1 MTIIT
6 ILPPPHYS
14 RPYRRKVILLMS
26 TTSNDNSEISTRN
39 LGGHVLRRVQKLND
53 TLRRTRA
60 LVAESDED
68 RPDSIALLLAET
80 RVLVLRMGRH
90 EFGRV
95 AGMHFHA
102 VKNVETPGGHP
113 QHESFSRVY
122 RTWQRLSTEA
132 HGQSSRVK
140 SQLHLASAKLLNL
153 LVPEQ
158 DDRGRSLRSTVDGLY
173 RIWMYQSGHA
183 AFEEATRRTNRQRVA
198 LTYGTLWQRR
208 EVGMVPDFQEVRV
221 IGTHLG
227 HDLAVAAE
235 IWRHCK
241 SELLLKRGVPSPLV
255 RLIVAIQLEYPGLR
269 MASSSI
275 RKHLQVSERTAQDIN
290 NGQLVR
296 FDEIRDVAQSV
307 IPKRE
312 LPSLQR
318 DWQAAWNRSTSQED
332 FATAFP
338 RICAENGW
346 TNHMLASLLRVRPP
360 EQRSVLPGKKK
371 KAAKVDR
378 AESYRPSAEIR
389 RMYQENSFSGQAPA
403 KAAIDLVANDTV
415 TIAAVTVQAG
425 AESQRN
431 YLTRLFLEG
440 VEQRLLHKGSGA
452 HGSPVRAHR
461 ILCGVTPEQLA
472 EISGYSRSDILLIER
487 GIQKL
492 SAAET
497 RRLVQCIETIP
508 ARKVGEARARLAEL
522 SSSPMTVRETV
533 GRLKD
538 RHGGYIPLSRLLH
551 DESDRRFSFTPGR
564 LKRIERGQEVPALPL
579 LKYLVTQGGAEV
591 TPELIRDWYDR
602 MPTCLAEHGK
612 LQWRHPMARG
622 LGIVILEKWHN
633 LHHFWEEQL
642 REDLSY
648 SMLTRNFQQLNGH
661 GQDFPWTTVSR
672 YLNAAGVELSDPR
685 RTFLQ
690 QLFHRRHEITKL
702 IHSGH
707 RNPLRAVIGSVMN
720 QWRKEIRWAHFNPD
734 TMEHTLGLTPVEYAA
749 SGP

>member
-1 MTIIT
+1 
-6 ILPPPHYS
+6 
-14 RPYRRKVILLMS
+14 MS
-26 TTSNDNSEISTRN
+26 ITSNDNSEISTRN

-68 RPDSIALLLAET
+68 RSLSIALLLAET

-90 EFGRV
+90 EFGGA

-122 RTWQRLSTEA
+122 RTWQRLATKK

-140 SQLHLASAKLLNL
+140 SPLHLASVKLLDL

-158 DDRGRSLRSTVDGLY
+158 DDRGRQLRSTVDGLY
-173 RIWMYQSGHA
+173 RIWMYQSGQS
-183 AFEEATRRTNRQRVA
+183 AFEEASRRTNRQRVA

-227 HDLAVAAE
+227 HDLAAAE
-235 IWRHCK
+235 EIWQHQK
-241 SELLLKRGVPSPLV
+241 SEQLLKRGVPAPLV
-255 RLIVAIQLEYPGLR
+255 RLTVAIQLGHPGLR
-269 MASSSI
+269 MAASSI

-290 NGQLVR
+290 NGKLVR
-296 FDEIRDVAQSV
+296 FDEIRHVAVSV

-312 LPSLQR
+312 LSSLQR
-318 DWQAAWNRSTSQED
+318 DWHAAWDRSSSQED
-332 FATAFP
+332 FTTAFP

-360 EQRSVLPGKKK
+360 EQRSELPARKK
-371 KAAKVDR
+371 KAARVHR
-378 AESYRPSAEIR
+378 AESYRPSAEVR

-403 KAAIDLVANDTV
+403 KAAIDLVASDTV
-415 TIAAVTVQAG
+415 PHAG
-425 AESQRN
+425 GESQKA

-452 HGSPVRAHR
+452 HGSPVRAYR

-472 EISGYSRSDILLIER
+472 EISGYSAGDILLIER

-492 SAAET
+492 SASES
-497 RRLVQCIETIP
+497 RRLIQLIETFP
-508 ARKVGEARARLAEL
+508 ARIVSEARARLAEL
-522 SSSPMTVRETV
+522 SSSPETVSETV
-533 GRLKD
+533 GRQKE
-538 RHGGYIPLSRLLH
+538 RHGGYIPLSRSLH

-579 LKYLVTQGGAEV
+579 LKYLVTQGGAEL
-591 TPELIRDWYDR
+591 TLELVRNWYDR
-602 MPTCLAEHGK
+602 IPMYLAEHGK
-612 LQWRHPMARG
+612 LQWRHPLARS

-633 LHHFWEEQL
+633 LHHFWEDQL
-642 REDLSY
+642 QDDLSY
-648 SMLTRNFQQLNGH
+648 SMLTRNFQQLNGKGH
-661 GQDFPWTTVSR
+661 DFPWTTVSR
-672 YLNAAGVELSDPR
+672 YLNAAGVGLSDPR
-685 RTFLQ
+685 RSFLQ
-690 QLFHRRHEITKL
+690 QLFHRRHEITRL
-702 IHSGH
+702 IHSS
-707 RNPLRAVIGSVMN
+707 RRAALQAIIGDVLN
-720 QWRKEIRWAHFNPD
+720 HWRKEMRSAGIDSQAV
-734 TMEHTLGLTPVEYAA
+734 EYTLGLTPEEYNG
-749 SGP
+749 SVRSKG

>member
-1 MTIIT
+1 LSIIL

-14 RPYRRKVILLMS
+14 RQHRRKVILPMS
-26 TTSNDNSEISTRN
+26 TISNGNPEISTRN
-39 LGGHVLRRVQKLND
+39 LGGHVLRRAQKLND

-68 RPDSIALLLAET
+68 RSQSIALLLAET
-80 RVLVLRMGRH
+80 RVLDLRMGRH
-90 EFGRV
+90 EFGGV

-102 VKNVETPGGHP
+102 VKNVESPGGHP

-122 RTWQRLSTEA
+122 RTWQRLAAEG
-132 HGQSSRVK
+132 HGQSARLK
-140 SQLHLASAKLLNL
+140 SQLHRASAKLLNL

-183 AFEEATRRTNRQRVA
+183 AFEEASRRTNRQRVA

-227 HDLAVAAE
+227 HDLAAASE
-235 IWRHCK
+235 IWQHQK
-241 SELLLKRGVPSPLV
+241 SEQLLKRGVPSPLV
-255 RLIVAIQLEYPGLR
+255 RLIVAIQLEHPGLR
-269 MASSSI
+269 MAASSI

-290 NGQLVR
+290 NGKLVR
-296 FDEIRDVAQSV
+296 FDEIRHVAVSV

-312 LPSLQR
+312 LSSLQR
-318 DWQAAWNRSTSQED
+318 DWQAAWDRSSSRED

-346 TNHMLASLLRVRPP
+346 TNHMLASFLRVRPP
-360 EQRSVLPGKKK
+360 EQRSELPGSKK
-371 KAAKVDR
+371 KAAQVRR
-378 AESYRPSAEIR
+378 AESYRPSAEVR

-403 KAAIDLVANDTV
+403 KAAIDLVASDT
-415 TIAAVTVQAG
+415 AQDAG
-425 AESQRN
+425 AESQKD

-461 ILCGVTPEQLA
+461 ILCGVTPEQLS
-472 EISGYSRSDILLIER
+472 EVSGYSAGDILLIER

-492 SAAET
+492 TTAES
-497 RRLVQCIETIP
+497 RRIVKCIETFP
-508 ARKVGEARARLAEL
+508 AQKVTEALARLAEL
-522 SSSPMTVRETV
+522 SSSPMTVCESV
-533 GRLKD
+533 ERLKD

-564 LKRIERGQEVPALPL
+564 LKRIERGQEIPALPL
-579 LKYLVTQGGAEV
+579 LKYLVTQGGAEL
-591 TPELIRDWYDR
+591 TPELVRNWYDR
-602 MPTCLAEHGK
+602 IPIYLAEHGR
-612 LQWRHPMARG
+612 LQWRHPLARG

-633 LHHFWEEQL
+633 LHHFWEDQL

-648 SMLTRNFQQLNGH
+648 SMLTRNFQQLNGNGH
-661 GQDFPWTTVSR
+661 DFPWTTVSR
-672 YLNAAGVELSDPR
+672 YLNAAGAELSDPR
-685 RTFLQ
+685 RSFLQ
-690 QLFHRRHEITKL
+690 KLFHRRHEITGL
-702 IHSGH
+702 IHSGR
-707 RNPLRAVIGSVMN
+707 RNPLRTVIGNVMH
-720 QWRKEIRWAHFNPD
+720 QWRKEMRAAQVNAD
-734 TMEHTLGLTPVEYAA
+734 TIEHTLGLTPVEYTG
-749 SGP
+749 SGPDKG

>member
-1 MTIIT
+1 MS
-6 ILPPPHYS
+6 ILQS
-14 RPYRRKVILLMS
+14 
-26 TTSNDNSEISTRN
+26 DNPELSTRN
-39 LGGHVLRRVQKLND
+39 LGGHVLRRAQKLND

-60 LVAESDED
+60 LVAKSEED
-68 RPDSIALLLAET
+68 RPHSIALLLAET

-90 EFGRV
+90 EFGGV

-122 RTWQRLSTEA
+122 RTWQRLA
-132 HGQSSRVK
+132 KDDHGQSPRVK
-140 SQLHLASAKLLNL
+140 SQLHRAGAKLLDL
-153 LVPEQ
+153 LVPEH
-158 DDRGRSLRSTVDGLY
+158 DDRGRPLRSTIDGLY
-173 RIWMYQSGHA
+173 RVWMYQSGHA
-183 AFEEATRRTNRQRVA
+183 AFEEASRKTNRPRVP

-208 EVGMVPDFQEVRV
+208 EVGMIPDFEEVRV
-221 IGTHLG
+221 IGNHLG
-227 HDLAVAAE
+227 HDLAAAAE
-235 IWRHCK
+235 IWQQRK
-241 SELLLKRGVPSPLV
+241 SELLLNRGVPSPLV
-255 RLIVAIQLEYPGLR
+255 RLILAMQLEYPGLR

-296 FDEIRDVAQSV
+296 FDEIRHVAQKV
-307 IPKRE
+307 FAKRE

-318 DWQAAWNRSTSQED
+318 DWQAAWDRSTSPED

-346 TNHMLASLLRVRPP
+346 TNHMLASLLQIRPP
-360 EQRSVLPGKKK
+360 EQRSVLPGKKN

-403 KAAIDLVANDTV
+403 KAAIDLVARDTI
-415 TIAAVTVQAG
+415 TMTNGNGPHAG
-425 AESQRN
+425 AESQQA

-472 EISGYSRSDILLIER
+472 DVSGYSRSDILLIER
-487 GIQKL
+487 GIRKL
-492 SAAET
+492 SASDS
-497 RRLVQCIETIP
+497 RKLVQIIETFP
-508 ARKVGEARARLAEL
+508 DRKVSEARVRLAEL
-522 SSSPMTVRETV
+522 GSSPMTVRQTV
-533 GRLKD
+533 ERLKD

-579 LKYLVTQGGAEV
+579 LKYLVTQGGAEI

-602 MPTCLAEHGK
+602 IPACLAGHGK
-612 LQWRHPMARG
+612 LQWRHPLARG

-633 LHHFWEEQL
+633 LHQFWEEQL
-642 REDLSY
+642 KEDLSY

-661 GQDFPWTTVSR
+661 GHDFPWTTVSR

-685 RTFLQ
+685 RSFLQ
-690 QLFHRRHEITKL
+690 QLFHHRHEITKL
-702 IHSGH
+702 IHSRH
-707 RNPLRAVIGSVMN
+707 RGPLRTVIGNVMH
-720 QWRKEIRWAHFNPD
+720 QWRKEMRAAHFNPD
-734 TMEHTLGLTPVEYAA
+734 TLEHTLGLTPVEYAG
-749 SGP
+749 SGPDKG

>member
-1 MTIIT
+1 
-6 ILPPPHYS
+6 
-14 RPYRRKVILLMS
+14 MS
-26 TTSNDNSEISTRN
+26 ITSNDNSEISTRN

-68 RPDSIALLLAET
+68 RSQSIALLLAET

-90 EFGRV
+90 EFGGA

-122 RTWQRLSTEA
+122 RTWQRLATKE

-140 SQLHLASAKLLNL
+140 SQLRLASVKLLNL

-158 DDRGRSLRSTVDGLY
+158 DDRGRQLRSTVDGLY

-183 AFEEATRRTNRQRVA
+183 AFEEASRRTNRQRVA

-227 HDLAVAAE
+227 HDLAAAKE
-235 IWRHCK
+235 IWQHQK
-241 SELLLKRGVPSPLV
+241 SEQLLKRGVPSPLV
-255 RLIVAIQLEYPGLR
+255 RLIVAIQLEHPGLR
-269 MASSSI
+269 MAASSI
-275 RKHLQVSERTAQDIN
+275 RKHLHVSERTAQDIN
-290 NGQLVR
+290 NGKLVR
-296 FDEIRDVAQSV
+296 FDEIRHVAVSV

-312 LPSLQR
+312 LSALQR
-318 DWQAAWNRSTSQED
+318 DWQAAWDRSSSQED
-332 FATAFP
+332 FTTAFP

-360 EQRSVLPGKKK
+360 EQRSELPARKK
-371 KAAKVDR
+371 KAAGVRR
-378 AESYRPSAEIR
+378 AETYRPSAEVR

-403 KAAIDLVANDTV
+403 KAAIDLVAHDT
-415 TIAAVTVQAG
+415 IPHPG
-425 AESQRN
+425 AESQKN

-472 EISGYSRSDILLIER
+472 ESSGYSAGDILLIER

-492 SAAET
+492 SASES
-497 RRLVQCIETIP
+497 RRLIQLIETFP
-508 ARKVGEARARLAEL
+508 ARKVSEARARLAEL
-522 SSSPMTVRETV
+522 SSSPETVSQTV
-533 GRLKD
+533 GRQKE
-538 RHGGYIPLSRLLH
+538 RHGGYIPLSRSLH

-579 LKYLVTQGGAEV
+579 LKYLVTQGGAEL
-591 TPELIRDWYDR
+591 TLELVRNWYDR
-602 MPTCLAEHGK
+602 IPLYLAEHGK
-612 LQWRHPMARG
+612 LQWRHPLARS
-622 LGIVILEKWHN
+622 LGVVILEKWHN
-633 LHHFWEEQL
+633 LHHFWEDQL
-642 REDLSY
+642 QEDLSY
-648 SMLTRNFQQLNGH
+648 SMLTRNFQQLNGKGH
-661 GQDFPWTTVSR
+661 DFPWTTVSR
-672 YLNAAGVELSDPR
+672 YLNAAGVGLSDPR
-685 RTFLQ
+685 RSFLQ
-690 QLFHRRHEITKL
+690 QLFHRRHEITRL
-702 IHSGH
+702 IHSS
-707 RNPLRAVIGSVMN
+707 RRAALQAIIGDVLDH
-720 QWRKEIRWAHFNPD
+720 WRKEMRSAGID
-734 TMEHTLGLTPVEYAA
+734 TQAVEYTLGLTPDEYNG
-749 SGP
+749 SLRDRG

>member
-1 MTIIT
+1 
-6 ILPPPHYS
+6 
-14 RPYRRKVILLMS
+14 MS

-39 LGGHVLRRVQKLND
+39 LGGHVLRRVKKLND

-68 RPDSIALLLAET
+68 RSDSIALLLAET

-90 EFGRV
+90 EFGGV

-122 RTWQRLSTEA
+122 RTWQRLATKEP
-132 HGQSSRVK
+132 GQSSRVK
-140 SQLHLASAKLLNL
+140 SQLHLASARLLKL

-173 RIWMYQSGHA
+173 RIWMYQTGHA
-183 AFEEATRRTNRQRVA
+183 AFEEASRRTNRQRVA
-198 LTYGTLWQRR
+198 LAYGTLWQRR

-227 HDLAVAAE
+227 HDLAAAAE
-235 IWRHCK
+235 IWKQRK
-241 SELLLKRGVPSPLV
+241 SEQLLKRGVPSPLV

-269 MASSSI
+269 MSSSSI
-275 RKHLQVSERTAQDIN
+275 RKHLQVSERTAQDMN
-290 NGQLVR
+290 NGHLVR
-296 FDEIRDVAQSV
+296 FDEIRHVAQLV

-312 LPSLQR
+312 LPSLQH
-318 DWQAAWNRSTSQED
+318 DWQAAWDRSTCRED

-346 TNHMLASLLRVRPP
+346 SNHMLASLLRVRPP
-360 EQRSVLPGKKK
+360 ELRNVLPGKKK
-371 KAAKVDR
+371 KAKKINR
-378 AESYRPSAEIR
+378 AETYRPSAEIR

-403 KAAIDLVANDTV
+403 KAAIDLVASDTA
-415 TIAAVTVQAG
+415 TIPNGTVPHAV
-425 AESQRN
+425 AESQKDF
-431 YLTRLFLEG
+431 LTRLFLEG
-440 VEQRLLHKGSGA
+440 VAQRLLHKGSGA

-492 SAAET
+492 SAAES
-497 RRLVQCIETIP
+497 RRLVQCIETFP
-508 ARKVGEARARLAEL
+508 ARKVSAARARLAEL
-522 SSSPMTVRETV
+522 SSSPVTVSQTI

-564 LKRIERGQEVPALPL
+564 LKRIECGQEVPALPL
-579 LKYLVTQGGAEV
+579 LKYLVTQGGAEI

-602 MPTCLAEHGK
+602 IPTYLAEHGK

-633 LHHFWEEQL
+633 LHHFWDEQL
-642 REDLSY
+642 QEDLSY
-648 SMLTRNFQQLNGH
+648 SMLTRNFQQMNGKSH
-661 GQDFPWTTVSR
+661 DFSWTTVSR
-672 YLNAAGVELSDPR
+672 YLNAAGVGLSDPR
-685 RTFLQ
+685 RSFLQ
-690 QLFHRRHEITKL
+690 HLFHCRHEITKL

-707 RNPLRAVIGSVMN
+707 RNPLRTVIGNVMN
-720 QWRKEIRWAHFNPD
+720 QWRKEMRSVGLDSHAV
-734 TMEHTLGLTPVEYAA
+734 EYTLGLTTEEYTGIAPHKA
-749 SGP
+749 

>member
-1 MTIIT
+1 
-6 ILPPPHYS
+6 
-14 RPYRRKVILLMS
+14 MS
-26 TTSNDNSEISTRN
+26 ITSNDNSEISTRN

-68 RPDSIALLLAET
+68 RSLSIALLLAET

-90 EFGRV
+90 EFGGA

-122 RTWQRLSTEA
+122 RTWQRLATKE

-140 SQLHLASAKLLNL
+140 SPLHLASVKLLDL

-158 DDRGRSLRSTVDGLY
+158 DDRGRQLRSTVDGLY
-173 RIWMYQSGHA
+173 RIWMYQSGQS
-183 AFEEATRRTNRQRVA
+183 AFEEASRRTNRQRVA

-227 HDLAVAAE
+227 HDLAAAE
-235 IWRHCK
+235 EIWQHQK
-241 SELLLKRGVPSPLV
+241 SEQLLKRGVPAPLV
-255 RLIVAIQLEYPGLR
+255 RLTVAIQLGHPGLR
-269 MASSSI
+269 MAASSI

-290 NGQLVR
+290 NGKLVR
-296 FDEIRDVAQSV
+296 FDEIRHVAVSV

-312 LPSLQR
+312 LSSLQR
-318 DWQAAWNRSTSQED
+318 DWHAAWDRSSSQED
-332 FATAFP
+332 FTTAFP

-360 EQRSVLPGKKK
+360 EQRSELPARKK
-371 KAAKVDR
+371 KAARVRR
-378 AESYRPSAEIR
+378 AESYRPSAEVR

-403 KAAIDLVANDTV
+403 KAAIDLVASDTV
-415 TIAAVTVQAG
+415 PHAG
-425 AESQRN
+425 GESQKA

-452 HGSPVRAHR
+452 HGSPVRAYR

-472 EISGYSRSDILLIER
+472 EISGYSAGDILLIER

-492 SAAET
+492 SASES
-497 RRLVQCIETIP
+497 RRLIQLIETFP
-508 ARKVGEARARLAEL
+508 ARIVSEARARLAEL
-522 SSSPMTVRETV
+522 SSSPETVSETV
-533 GRLKD
+533 GRQKE
-538 RHGGYIPLSRLLH
+538 RHGGYIPLSRSLH

-579 LKYLVTQGGAEV
+579 LKYLVTQGGAEL
-591 TPELIRDWYDR
+591 TLELVRNWYDR
-602 MPTCLAEHGK
+602 IPMYLAEHGK
-612 LQWRHPMARG
+612 LQWRHPLARS

-633 LHHFWEEQL
+633 LHHFWEDQL
-642 REDLSY
+642 QDDLSY
-648 SMLTRNFQQLNGH
+648 SMLTRNFQQLNGKGH
-661 GQDFPWTTVSR
+661 DFPWTTVSR
-672 YLNAAGVELSDPR
+672 YLNAAGVGLSDPR
-685 RTFLQ
+685 RSFLQ
-690 QLFHRRHEITKL
+690 QLFHRRHEITRL
-702 IHSGH
+702 IHSS
-707 RNPLRAVIGSVMN
+707 RRAALQAIIGDVLN
-720 QWRKEIRWAHFNPD
+720 HWRKEMRSAGIDSQAV
-734 TMEHTLGLTPVEYAA
+734 EYTLGLTPEEYNG
-749 SGP
+749 SVRSKG

>member
-1 MTIIT
+1 
-6 ILPPPHYS
+6 
-14 RPYRRKVILLMS
+14 MS
-26 TTSNDNSEISTRN
+26 TTSDDNHEISTRN
-39 LGGHVLRRVQKLND
+39 LRGHVLRRVQKLNN
-53 TLRRTRA
+53 TLRQTRA
-60 LVAESDED
+60 LVAESGED
-68 RPDSIALLLAET
+68 RSHSIALLLAET

-90 EFGRV
+90 EFGGV

-122 RTWQRLSTEA
+122 RTWQRLATEKPRL
-132 HGQSSRVK
+132 SSRVK

-153 LVPEQ
+153 LVPER
-158 DDRGRSLRSTVDGLY
+158 DDRGRLLRSTIDGLY
-173 RIWMYQSGHA
+173 RIWMYKSGHA
-183 AFEEATRRTNRQRVA
+183 AFEEASRRTNRHRVA

-227 HDLAVAAE
+227 HDLTAAAK
-235 IWRHCK
+235 IWQHQK
-241 SELLLKRGVPSPLV
+241 SEQLLKRGVPAPLV
-255 RLIVAIQLEYPGLR
+255 RLIVAIQLEHPGLR
-269 MASSSI
+269 MSASSI

-290 NGQLVR
+290 NGKLVR
-296 FDEIRDVAQSV
+296 FDEIRHVAVSV

-312 LPSLQR
+312 LSPLQR
-318 DWQAAWNRSTSQED
+318 DWHAAWDRSSSQED

-360 EQRSVLPGKKK
+360 EQRTELSGRKKN
-371 KAAKVDR
+371 AAKVRR
-378 AESYRPSAEIR
+378 AESYRPSAEVR

-403 KAAIDLVANDTV
+403 KAAIDLVASDT
-415 TIAAVTVQAG
+415 AAHPG
-425 AESQRN
+425 AESQKK

-452 HGSPVRAHR
+452 HGSLVRAHR

-472 EISGYSRSDILLIER
+472 AISEYSGAEILLIER

-492 SAAET
+492 SAAES
-497 RRLVQCIETIP
+497 RRLVQCIETFP
-508 ARKVGEARARLAEL
+508 ARKVSEARARLAEL
-522 SSSPMTVRETV
+522 TSSPVTVSQTV
-533 GRLKD
+533 ERLKD

-579 LKYLVTQGGAEV
+579 LKYLVTQGGAEL
-591 TPELIRDWYDR
+591 TPELVRNWYDR
-602 MPTCLAEHGK
+602 IPAYLAEHGK
-612 LQWRHPMARG
+612 LQWRHPLARG

-633 LHHFWEEQL
+633 LHHFWEDQL

-648 SMLTRNFQQLNGH
+648 SMLTRNIQQLNGH
-661 GQDFPWTTVSR
+661 GHDFPWTTVSR
-672 YLNAAGVELSDPR
+672 YLNAAGVGLSDPR
-685 RTFLQ
+685 RSYLQ

-702 IHSGH
+702 IHS
-707 RNPLRAVIGSVMN
+707 RRQTALRTLIGNVLK
-720 QWRKEIRWAHFNPD
+720 QWRNEMRSAGID
-734 TMEHTLGLTPVEYAA
+734 TQTVEHTLGLTREEYDN
-749 SGP
+749 SVTDKV